1 MALIRGW
8 VPAPGP
14 FGELQREVNR
24 VFDAVFGKQLGAPGR
39 IRAGYVYP
47 PMNIWETGDGYVV
60 ACEVPGLEMADLEV
74 YVAGDQLTVSGRRAE
89 AVPEQGVTL
98 HRRER
103 DSGHFSRA
111 ITLPGPVDS
120 TKTEATLA
128 DGVLTVRIPK
138 AEEAKPKRITVHL
151 EG

>member
-1 MALIRGW
+1 MAMIRGW

-14 FGELQREVNR
+14 FGELQREMNR
-24 VFDAVFGKQLGAPGR
+24 VFDAVFGKQLGAAGR

-47 PMNIWETGDGYVV
+47 PMNVWETPDGYVV
-60 ACEVPGLEMADLEV
+60 ACEAPGLEMGDLEV
-74 YVAGDQLTVSGRRAE
+74 YVAGDQLTVSGNRPGDI
-89 AVPEQGVTL
+89 PENATL

-128 DGVLTVRIPK
+128 EGVLAVRIPK

-151 EG
+151 ER

>member
-1 MALIRGW
+1 MAIIRGW

-14 FGELQREVNR
+14 FGELQREMNR
-24 VFDAVFGKQLGAPGR
+24 VFDAVFGKQLGSPGR
-39 IRAGYVYP
+39 IRTSYVYP
-47 PMNIWETGDGYVV
+47 PMNVWETADGYVV
-60 ACEVPGLEMADLEV
+60 ACEVPGLEMGDLEV
-74 YVAGDQLTVSGRRAE
+74 FVAGDQLTVSGNRAGSIPDS
-89 AVPEQGVTL
+89 ATL

-120 TKTEATLA
+120 AKTEATLA
-128 DGVLTVRIPK
+128 EGVLTVRIAK